1 MSDQQETGIGAV
13 LDLEELFL
21 SREFGRR
28 PGRSASASAASAA
41 VESEPAHLEQ
51 VFLSEVFGHPEVVAA
66 ATQAVSLAAPAA
78 SRRPMLVLLH
88 GGGDGSAESD
98 NPRARAI
105 AAVSGIAAAALA
117 VAGLTSGTA
126 HGPGRPPV
134 TEQAQGVPG
143 PADGSQP
150 GPARPVVPPVPSETG
165 TSRGAGSN
173 ATLTAFSRPVASVLP
188 RGAIATVASPPPGP
202 APSGGGPTPGL
213 PPAGGGG
220 GGGSMLTPALTI
232 VGNEVSGAGSSVT
245 ATSAN
250 VGHVLQA
257 LGTASASAMQ

>member
-1 MSDQQETGIGAV
+1 MSDQQETGTDAV

-78 SRRPMLVLLH
+78 SSRPTLLLLH
-88 GGGDGSAESD
+88 GGAEGSTESI
-98 NPRARAI
+98 NPHARAI
-105 AAVSGIAAAALA
+105 AAVSGVAAAALA
-117 VAGLTSGTA
+117 VAGLATGTA

-134 TEQAQGVPG
+134 TEQAQGVPAAAG
-143 PADGSQP
+143 GSQP
-150 GPARPVVPPVPSETG
+150 GPAGPVVPPGPSDTG
-165 TSRGAGSN
+165 TSGGAGSN
-173 ATLTAFSRPVASVLP
+173 ATLTASSRPVASVVP
-188 RGAIATVASPPPGP
+188 RGAISVAPPPAAP
-202 APSGGGPTPGL
+202 ASSGGGPTAGL
-213 PPAGGGG
+213 PPSSGGG
-220 GGGSMLTPALTI
+220 GGGSMLTPALSV
-232 VGNEVSGAGSSVT
+232 VGNDVSNVGSRVT

-250 VGHVLQA
+250 LGHVLQA
-257 LGTASASAMQ
+257 LGTVSTSAME